1 MRAVDYLMKYTDL
14 GMQSEQDQI
23 DDDLL
28 GDQEKEAR
36 SKTRSS
42 RKTWKPQRISFPR
55 FSTPSFPFCTIPKTE
70 NSEMKTSECCFK
82 PFYQTPS
89 FSNSEFSILHCT
101 QNGKPEMKTS
111 ESSFK
116 PFYQTPSF
124 SNSEFSILHYTQ
136 NGELG
141 VGNLGVCSKVYQNS
155 DFFKLLNQTPRFSNS
170 ELSILH
176 YTQNGK
182 LGDGKPRSLIRRCW
196 RKLRGFH
203 LRVFRFEC
211 SAKWKCRSWK
221 TSEFDQS
228 TSEFDETT
236 SEQISEVFNSD
247 FSVLGIVQNGKLG
260 VENLGKL
267 IL

>member
-1 MRAVDYLMKYTDL
+1 MW
-14 GMQSEQDQI
+14 
-23 DDDLL
+23 
-28 GDQEKEAR
+28 AR
-36 SKTRSS
+36 LKTRSS
-42 RKTWKPQRISFPR
+42 RKTWKRRRISFPR
-55 FSTPSFPFCTIPKTE
+55 FSTPSFPFCTIPKRE

-89 FSNSEFSILHCT
+89 FSNSEFSILHYT
-101 QNGKPEMKTS
+101 QNGK
-111 ESSFK
+111 
-116 PFYQTPSF
+116 
-124 SNSEFSILHYTQ
+124 
-136 NGELG
+136 LG
-141 VGNLGVCSKVYQNS
+141 DGNLGVFSKVYQNS
-155 DFFKLLNQTPRFSNS
+155 DVFKLLNQTPRFSNS
-170 ELSILH
+170 EFSILH

-182 LGDGKPRSLIRRCW
+182 LGDGKPRSLIRRRW

-211 SAKWKCRSWK
+211 SAKWKSRSWK

-236 SEQISEVFNSD
+236 SAQISEVFNSD

-267 IL
+267 ILRGFRVFRELRVFDLAENVSVISTNVPIAAGRDALLVMGKDVKSGRSE

>member
-1 MRAVDYLMKYTDL
+1 M
-14 GMQSEQDQI
+14 
-23 DDDLL
+23 
-28 GDQEKEAR
+28 AR

-42 RKTWKPQRISFPR
+42 RKTRKPRRISFPR
-55 FSTPSFPFCTIPKTE
+55 FSTLSFPFCTIPKTE

-89 FSNSEFSILHCT
+89 FSNSEFSIL
-101 QNGKPEMKTS
+101 
-111 ESSFK
+111 
-116 PFYQTPSF
+116 Y
-124 SNSEFSILHYTQ
+124 
-136 NGELG
+136 
-141 VGNLGVCSKVYQNS
+141 
-155 DFFKLLNQTPRFSNS
+155 
-170 ELSILH
+170 

-182 LGDGKPRSLIRRCW
+182 LGDGKPRSLIKRRW
-196 RKLRGFH
+196 RKLQGFH

-211 SAKWKCRSWK
+211 SAKWKIRSWK

-267 IL
+267 ILRGFRELRVFDLAVVRSSVRSNLLKVQQFHYM